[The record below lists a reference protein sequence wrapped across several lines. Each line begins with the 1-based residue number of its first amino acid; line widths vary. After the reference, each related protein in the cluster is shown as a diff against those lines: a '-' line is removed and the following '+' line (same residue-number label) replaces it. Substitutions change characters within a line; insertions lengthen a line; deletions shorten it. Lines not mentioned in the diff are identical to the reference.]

1 MNAAG
6 NYIPPMVI
14 YKRKRLKPELTNG
27 GPPVAVYA
35 CQEKGWMSN
44 DGFLTWMDHFIIFSK
59 PTKQCTVLLI
69 LDGHVTHTED
79 ETYSCNGGGS
89 RRWGDYGLTPATY
102 NPPITAFGRCI
113 LRVI

>member
-14 YKRKRLKPELTNG
+14 YKLKRMKPELTNG
-27 GPPVAVYA
+27 GHPGAVYA
-35 CQEKGWMSN
+35 CQDKGWMPN
-44 DGFLTWMDHFIIFSK
+44 EGFLTWLDHVINFAK

-69 LDGHVTHTED
+69 LDGHG
-79 ETYSCNGGGS
+79 TYSCNGEGS
-89 RRWGDYGLTPATY
+89 RRWGDYGITPATY

-113 LRVI
+113 LRAI